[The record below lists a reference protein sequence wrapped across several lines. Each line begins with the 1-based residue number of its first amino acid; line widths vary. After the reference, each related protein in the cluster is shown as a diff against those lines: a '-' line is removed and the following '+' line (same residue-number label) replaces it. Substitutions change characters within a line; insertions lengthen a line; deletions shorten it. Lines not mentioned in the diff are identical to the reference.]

1 MEHIPVMRGE
11 ISSFLKQEGIFIDAT
26 TGTGGHSF
34 FLLNKFPKLR
44 VICIDKDRDSL
55 EQARKKLAEFGE
67 RARLIHSDYRNLPE
81 IDLQWEKVVAVL
93 FDMGLSS
100 YQLSSDRGFSH
111 MRDSPLDMRF
121 NKEEG
126 KPAYVFLREISY
138 SQLVR
143 IFRDYADLRR
153 AEELARNIKAKN
165 MKSTGDLIDT
175 VREVYG
181 MKKKELLSRIF
192 QAVRIG
198 VNRELEGI
206 EEMISSLGGII
217 PKGTRLI
224 FITYHSG
231 EDRIVKNSL
240 RHMERNGKLRIL
252 TKKVIRPERK
262 EVLQNPRARSAK
274 MRVAEK

>member
-1 MEHIPVMRGE
+1 MEHVPVMKEE
-11 ISSFLKQEGIFIDAT
+11 IASFIKQEGIFIDAT

-34 FLLNKFPKLR
+34 FLLDEFPKLR
-44 VICIDKDRDSL
+44 AICIDKDRDSL
-55 EQARKKLAEFGE
+55 EQARKKLARFGE
-67 RARLIHSDYRNLPE
+67 RARLIHLDYRNLPE
-81 IDLQWEKVVAVL
+81 IEFQWKKVIAIL

-100 YQLSSDRGFSH
+100 YQLSSDKGFSH

-121 NKEEG
+121 NNEEG

-143 IFRDYADLRR
+143 IFRDYADLKR
-153 AEELARNIKAKN
+153 AEELARNIKARN
-165 MKSTGDLIDT
+165 IRSTGDLVDT

-206 EEMISSLGGII
+206 EEMISSLAEIVSE
-217 PKGTRLI
+217 GTRLI
-224 FITYHSG
+224 FVTYHSG

-240 RHMERNGKLRIL
+240 RDMERNGKLRIL
-252 TKKVIRPERK
+252 TRKVIRPGRK
-262 EVLQNPRARSAK
+262 EILQNPRARSAK